1 MAENKKSFVLYCDLL
16 HTVEKLPDEV
26 AGKLFKLILEY
37 VNDKNPDTD
46 DVLLSVAFEPIKRQ
60 LKRDL
65 KDWENQKQKRSEAGK
80 KGMQSRWKHNKA
92 ITNDNTVITND
103 NTVKNAITK
112 ITDTVTVTDTVNV
125 NVTDTV
131 SGTSSITPAPTI
143 EMVREYF
150 DSRGYVEEF
159 ADKFFHYYNSL
170 EWINKKGFAIGTI
183 WRNSAEQWFNYKD
196 AIQYKKEEEMDDY
209 EKQEAHRKKLREEA
223 RRWG

>member
-65 KDWENQKQKRSEAGK
+65 KDWEEIKHKRAEAGR
-80 KGMQSRWKHNKA
+80 KGGKATQSKFKQNQAKLKQSQA
-92 ITNDNTVITND
+92 NQAV
-103 NTVKNAITK
+103 
-112 ITDTVTVTDTVNV
+112 TVTVTDTVNV
-125 NVTDTV
+125 NDTV
-131 SGTSSITPAPTI
+131 NVISEKATPTI
-143 EMVREYF
+143 EMVKEYF
-150 DSRGYVEEF
+150 DSRGYLEEF
-159 ADKFFHYYNSL
+159 ANNFFHYYQSL
-170 EWINKKGFAIGTI
+170 EWVNKKGYDVAIT
-183 WRNSAEQWFNYKD
+183 WRNTAEIWMRDDD
-196 AIQYKKEEEMDDY
+196 AIQYKKEEEMDAY